1 MGTMSRTGRV
11 LVVVAAWLFPVAW
24 VTGALLAGPCD
35 GTVVSTS
42 ALDSTGRWGSTVT
55 IVDVVGNP
63 TLQPGDVVRSVD
75 GRPFGDW
82 ASGDVSE
89 DREIGETVPYEIV
102 RRAPNL
108 NRNLDVQVTL
118 VRYPIVDAVGQNAAT
133 VVGFGLALIA
143 ASIVFWRR
151 PDRTPQRAFLAAAA
165 LLPAWLT
172 ASPLGPGVI
181 DLAGSRGTWPALV
194 GGLLCALGLGAAVV
208 AATTLTPT
216 GRDHHRARL
225 LVPLALLPVVGY
237 AAWLIVGTRGL
248 TTEAARLQAVVT
260 VVPPA
265 LLVAVPTVVGLL
277 CWRYARS
284 DDRATRLATRLALIG
299 ILGGVVGRILLADL
313 PQQLT
318 GDPLLPGDVLILLI
332 TPAVLGCLVV
342 AVDGYRL
349 DEVEPTV
356 RRALVQAA
364 AVVVV
369 ATSFV
374 AVAAA
379 IGRASDIGFRPLLAG
394 GILALLVLPLAVALQ
409 RLLRRMVYGDREFP
423 RRVVSDLRQLDPTS
437 APEAA
442 LTETLSLLARR
453 LRLSYA
459 AIDVRPPV
467 GTEPVNASIGE
478 SRGNPVTVDLV
489 AGGADLG
496 RLRLEVSPQ
505 RDPFGPGDRRLL
517 EDVGVQVG
525 ALVQAVLANRE
536 LQRSR
541 QHLVSAREEE
551 RRRLRR
557 DLHDGLGPSL
567 ATLAMRL
574 ESVSDLIER
583 DPAGAAALADTL
595 SEQARAEILEVRR
608 LVDGLRPPALDQL
621 GLVSALRQR
630 AEQHRVPGADEG
642 HMTWTVEAHDDVEPL
657 PAAVEVAAYR
667 ITLEAVTNALRHSGA
682 ATCTVTLVREDGT
695 LVLRVRDTGQGLAAD
710 PRAGVGLTS
719 MRERAEELGG
729 SCTVTSDYQ
738 GTTVEARLPISW
750 EGGG

>member
-1 MGTMSRTGRV
+1 MSRTGRV
-11 LVVVAAWLFPVAW
+11 LVVVAAWVFPVAW
-24 VTGALLAGPCD
+24 ITGALLAGPSD
-35 GTVVSTS
+35 GTVISSST
-42 ALDSTGRWGSTVT
+42 LDEDGRWGSTVT
-55 IVDVVGNP
+55 IVDVVGDR
-63 TLQPGDVVRSVD
+63 TLQPGDVVQSID
-75 GRPFGDW
+75 GHPFGDW
-82 ASGDVSE
+82 AAGEVSDEREVGD
-89 DREIGETVPYEIV
+89 TVRYEIV
-102 RRAPNL
+102 RPAPDLDRNL
-108 NRNLDVQVTL
+108 NVEVTL
-118 VRYPIVDAVGQNAAT
+118 VRYPVIDAVGQNAAT
-133 VVGFGLALIA
+133 VVGFVMVLLA

-151 PDRTPQRAFLAAAA
+151 PDGTPQRAFLATAA

-181 DLAGSRGTWPALV
+181 DLAGSRDTWPAMV
-194 GGLLCALGLGAAVV
+194 GGLLCAVGLGAAVV

-216 GRDHHRARL
+216 GQVPSRARQL
-225 LVPLALLPVVGY
+225 LPLALLPLVGY
-237 AAWLIVGTRGL
+237 AVWLLVGARGL
-248 TTEAARLQAVVT
+248 TTDAARLQALVT

-265 LLVAVPTVVGLL
+265 LVVAIPTVVVLL

-313 PQQLT
+313 PRLLT
-318 GDPLLPGDVLILLI
+318 GDPLLPGDVLVLLI
-332 TPAVLGCLVV
+332 TPAVLGCLMV

-356 RRALVQAA
+356 RRALVQAS

-374 AVAAA
+374 VVAAG
-379 IGRASDIGFRPLLAG
+379 IGRASDIGFRSLLAG
-394 GILALLVLPLAVALQ
+394 GVLALLVLPLAVALQ
-409 RLLRRMVYGDREFP
+409 RLLRRMVYGDRELP

-459 AIDVRPPV
+459 AIDVRPPE
-467 GTEPVNASIGE
+467 GTEPVTASIGE

-489 AGGADLG
+489 AGGANLG
-496 RLRLEVSPQ
+496 QLRLEVSPQ

-541 QHLVSAREEE
+541 QHLVTAREEE

-557 DLHDGLGPSL
+557 DLHDGLGPAL

-574 ESVSDLIER
+574 ESVSDLIAQ
-583 DPAGAAALADTL
+583 DPAGAAELADAL

-621 GLVSALRQR
+621 GLVSALQQR
-630 AEQHRVPGADEG
+630 AEEHRVPGAPG
-642 HMTWTVEAHDDVEPL
+642 GWMTWTVEAADDVEPL

-667 ITLEAVTNALRHSGA
+667 IALEAVTNALRHSGA
-682 ATCTVTLVREDGT
+682 EQCTVSLVREDGI
-695 LVLRVRDTGQGLAAD
+695 LLLRVRDTGRGLAAT

-729 SCTVTSDYQ
+729 SCTITSDAS
-738 GTTVEARLPISW
+738 GTLVEVRLPIPER
-750 EGGG
+750 EG

>member
-1 MGTMSRTGRV
+1 MSRTGRV
-11 LVVVAAWLFPVAW
+11 LVVVAAWFLPVAW

-55 IVDVVGNP
+55 IVDVVGERS
-63 TLQPGDVVRSVD
+63 LQPGDVVQSVD
-75 GRPFGDW
+75 GKPFGDW
-82 ASGDVSE
+82 AAGDASAE
-89 DREIGETVPYEIV
+89 REVGDPVQYEIV
-102 RRAPNL
+102 RPAPDL
-108 NRNLDVQVTL
+108 DRNLDVEVTL
-118 VRYPIVDAVGQNAAT
+118 VRYPIIEAVGQNAAT
-133 VVGFGLALIA
+133 VLGFGMVLLA
-143 ASIVFWRR
+143 ASVVFWRR
-151 PDRTPQRAFLAAAA
+151 PDGTPQRAFLVAAA

-208 AATTLTPT
+208 AATTLGPS
-216 GRDHHRARL
+216 GQVPRRARKL
-225 LVPLALLPVVGY
+225 LPLALLPFVGY
-237 AAWLIVGTRGL
+237 AVWLLVGARGL
-248 TTEAARLQAVVT
+248 TTEAARLQGLVT
-260 VVPPA
+260 IVPPA
-265 LLVAVPTVVGLL
+265 LIVVVPTVVVLL

-299 ILGGVVGRILLADL
+299 ILGGVVGRILLGDL
-313 PQQLT
+313 PQLLT
-318 GDPLLPGDVLILLI
+318 GDPLLPGDVLVLLI

-349 DEVEPTV
+349 AEVEPTV
-356 RRALVQAA
+356 RRAIVQAA
-364 AVVVV
+364 AVAVV

-379 IGRASDIGFRPLLAG
+379 IGRASDIGFRSLLAG
-394 GILALLVLPLAVALQ
+394 GVLALLVLPLAVALQ

-437 APEAA
+437 APQAA

-459 AIDVRPPV
+459 AIDVRPPA
-467 GTEPVNASIGE
+467 GTEPVAVSFGE
-478 SRGNPVTVDLV
+478 SRGNPVAVDLV
-489 AGGADLG
+489 AGGVDLG
-496 RLRLEVSPQ
+496 RLLLEVSPQ

-525 ALVQAVLANRE
+525 ALVQAVLVNRE

-583 DPAGAAALADTL
+583 DPAGAAELADTL

-630 AEQHRVPGADEG
+630 AEQHRVPGAPEG
-642 HMTWTVEAHDDVEPL
+642 HMTWTVEARDDVEPL

-682 ATCTVTLVREDGT
+682 ETCTVTLVRLDGT
-695 LVLRVRDTGQGLAAD
+695 LLLTVRDTGRGLAAD

-729 SCTVTSDYQ
+729 SCTVTSDDR
-738 GTTVEARLPISW
+738 GTVVEVRLPISW

>member
-1 MGTMSRTGRV
+1 MSRTGKV
-11 LVVVAAWLFPVAW
+11 LVVVAAWFLPVAW
-24 VTGALLAGPCD
+24 VSGALLAGPSD
-35 GTVVSTS
+35 GTVISTS
-42 ALDSTGRWGSTVT
+42 AVDDTGRWGSTVT
-55 IVDVVGNP
+55 IVDVVGDR
-63 TLQPGDVVRSVD
+63 TLQPGDVVRSV
-75 GRPFGDW
+75 GGQPFGDW
-82 ASGDVSE
+82 AAGGLSADREVSE
-89 DREIGETVPYEIV
+89 TVTYEIV
-102 RRAPNL
+102 RPAPDL
-108 NRNLDVQVTL
+108 ARNLDVRVTL
-118 VRYPIVDAVGQNAAT
+118 TRYPIVEAVGQNAAT
-133 VVGFGLALIA
+133 VVGFGLVLLA
-143 ASIVFWRR
+143 ASVVFWRR
-151 PDRTPQRAFLAAAA
+151 PDGTPQRAFLAAAA

-208 AATTLTPT
+208 AATTLAPA
-216 GRDHHRARL
+216 GRAPSRARVL
-225 LVPLALLPVVGY
+225 LPLALLPFVGY
-237 AAWLIVGTRGL
+237 AAWLLVGARGL
-248 TTEAARLQAVVT
+248 APGAARVQALVT

-265 LLVAVPTVVGLL
+265 LVVAVPTVVGLL

-284 DDRATRLATRLALIG
+284 DDRATRLATRLALVG
-299 ILGGVVGRILLADL
+299 ILGGVMGRVLLGDL
-313 PQQLT
+313 PQLLT
-318 GDPLLPGDVLILLI
+318 GDPLLPGDVLVLLI

-349 DEVEPTV
+349 DEVEPAV

-364 AVVVV
+364 ADAVV

-379 IGRASDIGFRPLLAG
+379 IGQASDIGFRSLLAG
-394 GILALLVLPLAVALQ
+394 GVLALLVLPLAIALQ

-423 RRVVSDLRQLDPTS
+423 RRVVSDLRQLDLTS

-442 LTETLSLLARR
+442 LTETLTLLARR
-453 LRLSYA
+453 LRLSHA
-459 AIDVRPPV
+459 AIEVRSPV
-467 GTEPVNASIGE
+467 GAEPVTVSIGE
-478 SRGNPVTVDLV
+478 NRGHPVTIDLV
-489 AGGADLG
+489 AGGTDLG
-496 RLRLEVSPQ
+496 RLRLEVSPE

-567 ATLAMRL
+567 ASLAMRL
-574 ESVSDLIER
+574 ESVSDLIGR

-630 AEQHRVPGADEG
+630 AEQHRGPGTTEG
-642 HMTWTVEAHDDVEPL
+642 HMIWTVEAHDDVEPL

-667 ITLEAVTNALRHSGA
+667 IALEAVTNALRHSGA
-682 ATCTVTLVREDGT
+682 ETCTVTLVREDGT
-695 LVLRVRDTGQGLAAD
+695 LLLQVRDTGRGLAAD
-710 PRAGVGLTS
+710 PSAGVGLTS

-729 SCTVTSDYQ
+729 SCTVVSDQ
-738 GTTVEARLPISW
+738 SGTLVEVRLPISW

>member
-1 MGTMSRTGRV
+1 MSRTGRV
-11 LVVVAAWLFPVAW
+11 LVVVAAWFLPVAW

-42 ALDSTGRWGSTVT
+42 ALDEDGRWGSTVT
-55 IVDVVGNP
+55 IVDVVGDR
-63 TLQPGDVVRSVD
+63 TLQPGDVVQSVD

-82 ASGDVSE
+82 AAGDVSAE
-89 DREIGETVPYEIV
+89 REVGDTVKYEIV
-102 RRAPNL
+102 RPAPDL
-108 NRNLDVQVTL
+108 DRNLDVKVTL
-118 VRYPIVDAVGQNAAT
+118 VRYPVMEAVDQNAAT
-133 VVGFGLALIA
+133 VVGFGMVLLA
-143 ASIVFWRR
+143 ASVVFWRR
-151 PDRTPQRAFLAAAA
+151 PNGAAQRAFLAAAA

-208 AATTLTPT
+208 AASTLTPA
-216 GRDHHRARL
+216 GVPRRARL
-225 LVPLALLPVVGY
+225 LPLALLPFVGY
-237 AAWLIVGTRGL
+237 AAWLLVGARGQ

-265 LLVAVPTVVGLL
+265 LVVAVPTVVGLL

-313 PQQLT
+313 PRQLT

-374 AVAAA
+374 AVAAG
-379 IGRASDIGFRPLLAG
+379 IGRASNIGFRSLLAG
-394 GILALLVLPLAVALQ
+394 GVLALLVLPLAVALQ

-459 AIDVRPPV
+459 AIDVRPPE
-467 GTEPVNASIGE
+467 GTDPVTASIGE

-489 AGGADLG
+489 AGGANLG

-525 ALVQAVLANRE
+525 ALVQAVLANLE

-583 DPAGAAALADTL
+583 DPAGAAELANTL

-608 LVDGLRPPALDQL
+608 LVEGLRPPALDQL

-630 AEQHRVPGADEG
+630 AEEHRIPGADEG

-667 ITLEAVTNALRHSGA
+667 IALEAVTNALRHSGA
-682 ATCTVTLVREDGT
+682 TTCTVTLVREDGT

-729 SCTVTSDYQ
+729 SCTVASDHQ

-750 EGGG
+750 EGSG